1 MNSLATFIHDFEGQ
15 PLATL
20 TYKGQPA
27 WIARQI
33 GRRLDYADNGKRLVT
48 LVRREW
54 GSEFVEGRD
63 YVMLSGDDL
72 AALKGMLGLGAQDV
86 PSRAPSL
93 MLLLE
98 PGLHLVLVKT
108 DKPIGQRLRQFLS
121 LRVLPQL
128 VRDGR
133 YAPERAVVEGRIV
146 VVASAYANEG
156 SPATA
161 REARLSRQAA
171 IRARWVDLLDRR
183 LRANALLRLTEAL
196 GDRIDGDTQAAL
208 EVSAAEIA
216 TGRDLGH
223 LRPQT
228 DPDWRSPTAIARE
241 LGVTVQKLGRLI
253 TRLGLRRENP
263 GLARPVLNKAQRVD
277 RVVVTWL
284 YSPAAIERL
293 ADALRAGAPGRDGE

>member
-1 MNSLATFIHDFEGQ
+1 MTSLATFIHDFEGE

-20 TYKGQPA
+20 TYRDQPA

-48 LVRREW
+48 RIRREW

-63 YVMLSGDDL
+63 YLLLTGDDL
-72 AALKGMLGLGAQDV
+72 AALKAMLGLGTPEV
-86 PSRAPSL
+86 PSHTRGL

-98 PGLHLVLVKT
+98 PGLHLVLAKT
-108 DKPIGQRLRQFLS
+108 DKPIGQRLRRFLAD
-121 LRVLPQL
+121 RVLPQL

-146 VVASAYANEG
+146 VVAAAPVPEPSPSAL
-156 SPATA
+156 
-161 REARLSRQAA
+161 REARLTRQAA

-183 LRANALLRLTEAL
+183 LRANALLRVAENL
-196 GDRIDGDTQAAL
+196 GDRIDGDTRAAL

-223 LRPQT
+223 LRPDA

-253 TRLGLRRENP
+253 TRLGLRREDP
-263 GLARPVLNKAQRVD
+263 VFARPVLNKAQRVD
-277 RVVVTWL
+277 RVVLTWL
-284 YSPAAIERL
+284 YSPAAVERL
-293 ADALRAGAPGRDGE
+293 AEALRAGPPRPDGE